1 MYLQSLIQY
10 NNVTNITSV
19 NTRFGM
25 LQTANSGLFVVVNFI
40 RDSDWFDYI
49 DSRSI
54 SVKYSYQFDVL

>member
-19 NTRFGM
+19 NTRFGV

-49 DSRSI
+49 DNRSV